1 MNPKYVAL
9 AIELEQDL
17 AALLDEVS
25 KFNEKQSKAAARRIR
40 TGTIAL
46 GKLAKDFRA
55 ASMEM

>member
-1 MNPKYVAL
+1 MNPKYAVL
-9 AIELEQDL
+9 AVDLEKDL

-25 KFNEKQSKAAARRIR
+25 KFNEKNSKASARRIR

-46 GKLAKDFRA
+46 GKLAKEFRA

>member
-9 AIELEQDL
+9 ANELEQDL

-25 KFNEKQSKAAARRIR
+25 KFNEKQSKASARRIR

>member
-1 MNPKYVAL
+1 MNPKYAVL
-9 AIELEQDL
+9 ATNLEKDL

-25 KFNEKQSKAAARRIR
+25 KFNEKKSKASARRIR

-46 GKLAKDFRA
+46 GKLAKEFRA